1 MKYVVLVD
9 DEYIRDA
16 QVYVKELVDV
26 SEAESDGLN
35 IHDDDNN
42 WCDFSKPGFVGI
54 YEANSE
60 EEAINI
66 AHAGNAWLSRSSFYA
81 VPVYEQNENK
91 SNDLCL
97 LILHTEG
104 DSYIGY
110 GEDDEEAKQRIAEKM
125 SMSLDEL
132 ENVCDIYGYSF
143 ESYIPSG
150 SGCICL

>member
-54 YEANSE
+54 YEAN
-60 EEAINI
+60 
-66 AHAGNAWLSRSSFYA
+66 
-81 VPVYEQNENK
+81 
-91 SNDLCL
+91 
-97 LILHTEG
+97 
-104 DSYIGY
+104 
-110 GEDDEEAKQRIAEKM
+110 
-125 SMSLDEL
+125 
-132 ENVCDIYGYSF
+132 
-143 ESYIPSG
+143 
-150 SGCICL
+150 